1 MKETNQ
7 KTASA
12 RGTLYLVATPIG
24 NLEDMTYRGVRI
36 LREADAVYCEDTRR
50 TLVLLK
56 HYGIER
62 PQGIDSFHDH
72 SPPKLL
78 EKITR
83 LLEEGKSVAYAT
95 DGGMPV
101 VSDPGFVLVR
111 AAYDVGAT
119 VSVIP
124 GPSAAV
130 TLFAAS
136 GLASPKYLFH
146 GFFARTRGEVERTVE
161 VIRSTPLVHIFYEAP
176 GRIQTSLE
184 ILSRNLPENFAV
196 LGRELT
202 KMHEQIMRGTLSELH
217 AALEDQDKVKGECV
231 IAVMGGDA
239 RAEAQT
245 SREEREQRTRQSAKT
260 SVHDRLLPEQL
271 AAAQDAGSEPVSAQ
285 IADLTEEQKS
295 EIATLIKSGVSSKDA
310 AKQLSKKFGVPR
322 RVIYEFIIR
331 HLT

>member
-1 MKETNQ
+1 MNETNEN
-7 KTASA
+7 SGSS

-24 NLEDMTYRGVRI
+24 NLEDMTFRAVRI
-36 LREADAVYCEDTRR
+36 LKEADAVYCEDTRR

-56 HYGIER
+56 HYGINR

-72 SPPKLL
+72 SSPKLL
-78 EKITR
+78 EKITK

-111 AAYDVGAT
+111 AAQEVGAT

-161 VIRSTPLVHIFYEAP
+161 VIRATPLVHIFYEAP

-184 ILSRNLPENFAV
+184 ILARNLPENTAA

-202 KMHEQIMRGTLSELH
+202 KMHEEIMRGTLAEIY
-217 AALEDQDKVKGECV
+217 AALEGQDRVKGECV
-231 IAVMGGDA
+231 LAVMGGDA
-239 RAEAQT
+239 QAEAKIVKET
-245 SREEREQRTRQSAKT
+245 KESRARQSAKT
-260 SVHDRLLPEQL
+260 SVHDRTLPAQL
-271 AAAQDAGSEPVSAQ
+271 AASEEVGSEPISPQ
-285 IADLTEEQKS
+285 TADLTDEQKA
-295 EIATLIKSGVSSKDA
+295 EIAVFIKSGISSKDA
-310 AKQLSKKFGVPR
+310 AKQLSKKYGVSR